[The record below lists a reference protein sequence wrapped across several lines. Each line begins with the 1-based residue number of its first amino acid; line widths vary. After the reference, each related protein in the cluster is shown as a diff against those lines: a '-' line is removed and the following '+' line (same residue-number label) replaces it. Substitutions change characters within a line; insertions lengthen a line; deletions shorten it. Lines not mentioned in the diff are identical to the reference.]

1 VSILNGS
8 DKEQELR
15 ETNLENGLDA
25 QEVQKRLAKYGYN
38 EIPEKKVRFLVRLG
52 KRFWGI
58 VPWML
63 EATAIVTLLLGK
75 YVHSVVIVAL
85 LLFNAGMSLWRE
97 KRARAAMA
105 ALKQRLRIQ
114 SRTKRDGK
122 WSTIPARELVPGDL
136 VRVRIGDLLP
146 ADVKILDG
154 ALGVDQSALTGE
166 SVIVEKSA
174 GEIAYSGS
182 AVKRGEGT
190 GLVDATGTKT
200 YFGRTISLLELAKP
214 KLHMEAV
221 TVKVARRLAMIVLA
235 SLLTVFVY
243 AILTGFELAVLLPLA
258 GVLLVASV
266 PVAMPTMFTINMALG
281 ASVLAKQGVLV
292 TRLSASEDAA
302 TMDVLCAD
310 KTGTI
315 TINELFVEE
324 EVPLNGFSESD
335 VSLYGALASK
345 EANQDPIDIAFL
357 TAVTEAHIP
366 LDAYSQTE
374 FVPFDPKTRM
384 TEATIQKDGETFFV
398 GKGSFDT
405 ICTACNVSEANAKVL
420 LKLAEA
426 LSAKGLRVI
435 AVAKG
440 ADRSRLQF
448 VGLAGVADRIRE
460 DSREIL
466 DQIRELGVA
475 VKMLTGDS
483 LPIARNIAHQIG
495 LGDKVSTM
503 SKIQEAETQAKPL
516 DSTIEDSSGIAQI
529 YPEDKFTIVKTLQ
542 RIGHVVGMTGDGV
555 NDAPA
560 LAQAE
565 VGIAVKNA
573 TDIAKDSASAV
584 LTVEGLG
591 GIIAMIKTARTIY
604 QRIYS
609 WALMM
614 VARKLHI
621 AGFIVVMLFLTHSL
635 MLSITGTV
643 LLLFLGDFVSMS
655 ISTDNV
661 RFSLKPDTFDVSRLF
676 GVSGS
681 LGVLMTIESAVFTV
695 AGLSYFGLIG
705 NVEKIYTFGFAYL
718 NLSGVFTLMIVRE
731 RDYFW
736 KSRPSKILS
745 ITVIAEILL
754 VMAISILGILEL
766 APLGYMPVLA
776 ILGYTLLVTFLI
788 NDTAKVYLI
797 RKFKGNSQRYSIPVG
812 TAKAIVSRDK
822 NKVRQT

>member
-1 VSILNGS
+1 ME
-8 DKEQELR
+8 KESQA
-15 ETNLENGLDA
+15 TNLETGLSN
-25 QEVQKRLAKYGYN
+25 QQVKERLSTFGYN
-38 EIPEKKVRFLVRLG
+38 EVPAKKVSFLARLG

-63 EATAIVTLLLGK
+63 EATAIVTLILGK
-75 YVHSVVIVAL
+75 YPQALVIVFL
-85 LLFNAGMSLWRE
+85 LFFNAGMSLWRE
-97 KRARAAMA
+97 GRAKKAMA

-114 SRTKRDGK
+114 SRVKRDGN
-122 WSTIPARELVPGDL
+122 WSTVPARELVPGD
-136 VRVRIGDLLP
+136 VIRVRIGDLLP
-146 ADVKILDG
+146 ADAKIVDG
-154 ALGVDQSALTGE
+154 SLGLDQSVLTGE
-166 SVIVEKSA
+166 SGIVDKSPS
-174 GEIAYSGS
+174 EIAYSGS
-182 AVKRGEGT
+182 AIKRGEAT
-190 GLVDATGTKT
+190 CIVDATGTKT
-200 YFGRTISLLELAKP
+200 YFGRTISLLDLAKP
-214 KLHMEAV
+214 KLHMEEV
-221 TVKVARRLAMIVLA
+221 TVKVARQLAILVLA
-235 SLLTVFVY
+235 SLLIVFVY
-243 AILTGFELAVLLPLA
+243 AILTGFDLAVLLPLA

-281 ASVLAKQGVLV
+281 SAVLAKQGVLV

-315 TINELFVEE
+315 TMNKLFVEK
-324 EVPLNGFSESD
+324 EVPLNGFGQGD
-335 VSLYGALASK
+335 VLLYGALASK

-357 TAVTEAHIP
+357 TAATEAHVP
-366 LDAYSQTE
+366 FDSYLQTE

-384 TEATIQKDGETFFV
+384 TEATVSRAGKEFFV

-405 ICTACNVSEANAKVL
+405 ICAACNVGEEEAKEM

-426 LSAKGLRVI
+426 LSEKGLRVI

-440 ADRSRLQF
+440 AERSKLEF
-448 VGLAGVADRIRE
+448 IGLAGIADRIRE
-460 DSREIL
+460 DSFETL
-466 DQIRELGVA
+466 EQIRALGLE

-483 LPIARNIAHQIG
+483 LPIAKNIARQIG
-495 LGDKVSTM
+495 LGNNVTTM
-503 SKIQEAETQAKPL
+503 SKIQEAETKATPI
-516 DSTIEDSSGIAQI
+516 DSVIEDSHGIAQI
-529 YPEDKFTIVKTLQ
+529 YPEDKFSIVKTLQ

-560 LAQAE
+560 LGQAE

-591 GIIAMIKTARTIY
+591 GIISMIKTSRTIY

-621 AGFIVVMLFLTHSL
+621 TGFIVVMLFLTHSL

-661 RFSLKPDTFDVSRLF
+661 RSSLKPDKFDMRRLF

-681 LGVLMTIESAVFTV
+681 LGLLMTVESAIFTV
-695 AGLSYFGLIG
+695 FALSYFGLLG

-718 NLSGVFTLMIVRE
+718 NLAGVSTLMIVRE
-731 RDYFW
+731 RNHFW
-736 KSRPSKILS
+736 NSKPSRFLS
-745 ITVIAEILL
+745 ITVLAEILF
-754 VMAISILGILEL
+754 VIAISIFGVLEL
-766 APLGYMPVLA
+766 APLGYLPVLA
-776 ILGYTLLVTFLI
+776 ILGYALLTTFVV
-788 NDTAKVYLI
+788 NDPVKVFLI
-797 RKFKGNSQRYSIPVG
+797 RKFKTQ
-812 TAKAIVSRDK
+812 
-822 NKVRQT
+822 

>member
-1 VSILNGS
+1 LNS
-8 DKEQELR
+8 STAKEDLQD
-15 ETNLENGLDA
+15 TILENGLET
-25 QEVQKRLAKYGYN
+25 QEVQKRRVKYGFN
-38 EIPEKKVRFLVRLG
+38 EVPDKKVRFIARLG

-63 EATAIVTLLLGK
+63 EATAIVTIVLGK
-75 YVHSVVIVAL
+75 YVQAVVIIAL

-97 KRARAAMA
+97 GRAKAAMG

-114 SRTKRDGK
+114 SRVKRGGK
-122 WSTIPARELVPGDL
+122 RLTIPARELVPGDL

-146 ADVKILDG
+146 ADIKIIEG
-154 ALGVDQSALTGE
+154 SLGLDQSVLTGE
-166 SVIVEKSA
+166 SGVMDKSA
-174 GEIAYSGS
+174 EEVAYSGS
-182 AVKRGEGT
+182 AVKRGEAT
-190 GLVDATGTKT
+190 GIVDAIGIKT
-200 YFGRTISLLELAKP
+200 YFGKTISLLELAKP
-214 KLHMEAV
+214 KLHMEEV
-221 TVKVARRLAMIVLA
+221 TVKIARRLAAIVLA
-235 SLLTVFVY
+235 SLLIVFVY
-243 AILTGFELAVLLPLA
+243 AVLTGFELAVLLPLA
-258 GVLLVASV
+258 GVLLIASV
-266 PVAMPTMFTINMALG
+266 PVAMPTMFTVNMALG
-281 ASVLAKQGVLV
+281 AAVLAKQGVLV
-292 TRLSASEDAA
+292 TRLSATEDAA

-315 TINELFVEE
+315 TMNKLFVEE
-324 EVPLNGFSESD
+324 EVPVNGFNQND
-335 VSLYGALASK
+335 VLLYGALASN
-345 EANQDPIDIAFL
+345 EANLDPIDIAFL
-357 TAVTEAHIP
+357 TATAQAHLP
-366 LDAYSQTE
+366 FDAYTQIA

-384 TEATIQKDGETFFV
+384 TEATISKAGEKFFV

-405 ICTACNVSEANAKVL
+405 ICAACNVPEEEAKNMLRLV
-420 LKLAEA
+420 EE

-440 ADRSRLQF
+440 EDRSRLKL
-448 VGLAGVADRIRE
+448 VGLAGIADRIRE
-460 DSREIL
+460 DSRKIL
-466 DQIRELGVA
+466 DEIRDLGVD

-483 LPIARNIAHQIG
+483 LPIAKNIAEQVG
-495 LGDKVSTM
+495 LGKNVTTM
-503 SKIQEAETQAKPL
+503 SKIQEAETKAAHI
-516 DSTIEDSSGIAQI
+516 DSVIEDSHGIAQI
-529 YPEDKFTIVKTLQ
+529 YPEDKFSIVKTLQ

-591 GIIAMIKTARTIY
+591 GIVSMIKTSRTIY

-661 RFSLKPDTFDVSRLF
+661 RSSLKPDTFDMRRLF

-681 LGVLMTIESAVFTV
+681 LGILMTIESAIFAVP
-695 AGLSYFGLIG
+695 ALSYFGLIG

-718 NLSGVFTLMIVRE
+718 NLAGVFALMIVRE
-731 RDYFW
+731 RNHFW
-736 KSRPSKILS
+736 KSRPSKFLS
-745 ITVIAEILL
+745 ITVLVEILF
-754 VMAISILGILEL
+754 VIAISILGVLEL
-766 APLGYMPVLA
+766 APLGYVPVLA
-776 ILGYTLLVTFLI
+776 ILGYTLLVTFVI
-788 NDTAKVYLI
+788 NDPVKVYLT
-797 RKFKGNSQRYSIPVG
+797 RKFRAIQSESSKRGFTFLKRRSISV
-812 TAKAIVSRDK
+812 
-822 NKVRQT
+822 

>member
-1 VSILNGS
+1 ME
-8 DKEQELR
+8 KETKEFQA
-15 ETNLENGLDA
+15 TNLETGLND
-25 QEVQKRLAKYGYN
+25 QEVQERIASYGYN
-38 EIPEKKVRFLVRLG
+38 EVSEKKVSFLSRLG

-63 EATAIVTLLLGK
+63 EATAIITLILGK
-75 YVHSVVIVAL
+75 YPQALVIIFL
-85 LLFNAGMSLWRE
+85 LFFNAGMSLWRE
-97 KRARAAMA
+97 GRAKAAMA
-105 ALKQRLRIQ
+105 KLKQRLRIQ
-114 SRTKRDGK
+114 SRVKRDGK
-122 WSTIPARELVPGDL
+122 WSTIPARELVPGDV

-146 ADVKILDG
+146 ADVKIVDG
-154 ALGVDQSALTGE
+154 SLGLDQSVLTGE
-166 SVIVEKSA
+166 SGIVDKLPS
-174 GEIAYSGS
+174 EIAYSGS
-182 AVKRGEGT
+182 AVKRGEAT
-190 GLVDATGTKT
+190 GIVDATGTKT
-200 YFGRTISLLELAKP
+200 YFGKTISLLELAKP
-214 KLHMEAV
+214 KLHMEEV
-221 TVKVARRLAMIVLA
+221 TVKVARQLAIIVLA
-235 SLLTVFVY
+235 SLLIVFVY
-243 AILTGFELAVLLPLA
+243 AVLTGFDLAVLLPLA
-258 GVLLVASV
+258 GVLLIASV

-281 ASVLAKQGVLV
+281 SAVLAKQGVLV

-315 TINELFVEE
+315 TMNKLFAEE
-324 EVPLNGFSESD
+324 EVPLNGFSSGD
-335 VSLYGALASK
+335 VLLYGALASK

-357 TAVTEAHIP
+357 TAATEAHMP
-366 LDAYSQTE
+366 LDAYSQTD

-384 TEATIQKDGETFFV
+384 TEATISKADEKFFV

-405 ICTACNVSEANAKVL
+405 ICAACNVREEKAKDM

-426 LSAKGLRVI
+426 LSGKGLRVI

-440 ADRSRLQF
+440 GDRNRLEF
-448 VGLAGVADRIRE
+448 VGLAGIADRIRE
-460 DSREIL
+460 DSTQTL
-466 DQIRELGVA
+466 DQIRELGVE
-475 VKMLTGDS
+475 VKMLTGDA
-483 LPIARNIAHQIG
+483 LPIAKNIAQQIG
-495 LGDKVSTM
+495 LGKNITTM
-503 SKIQEAETQAKPL
+503 SKIQDAETNATPT
-516 DSTIEDSSGIAQI
+516 DSVIEESHGIAQI

-560 LAQAE
+560 LGQAE

-591 GIIAMIKTARTIY
+591 GIVSMIKTSRTIY

-614 VARKLHI
+614 VARKIHI

-661 RFSLKPDTFDVSRLF
+661 RASLKPDTFDMRRLF

-681 LGVLMTIESAVFTV
+681 LGALMIIESAIFAVP
-695 AGLSYFGLIG
+695 ALSYFGLLG

-718 NLSGVFTLMIVRE
+718 NLAGVFALMIVRE
-731 RDYFW
+731 RNHFW
-736 KSRPSKILS
+736 ESRPSRFLS
-745 ITVIAEILL
+745 IMVVAEVLFVIA
-754 VMAISILGILEL
+754 ISVFGILEL
-766 APLGYMPVLA
+766 APLSYIPVLA
-776 ILGYTLLVTFLI
+776 ILGYTLLTTFII
-788 NDTAKVYLI
+788 NDPIKVYLT
-797 RKFKGNSQRYSIPVG
+797 RKFKDTSGLPIQR
-812 TAKAIVSRDK
+812 
-822 NKVRQT
+822 

>member
-1 VSILNGS
+1 ME
-8 DKEQELR
+8 KEPKQLQT
-15 ETNLENGLDA
+15 TNLETGLNN
-25 QEVQKRLAKYGYN
+25 QEVQERLATYGYN
-38 EIPEKKVRFLVRLG
+38 EVPEKKVSFLARLG

-63 EATAIVTLLLGK
+63 EATAIVTLILGK
-75 YVHSVVIVAL
+75 YPQALVIIFL
-85 LLFNAGMSLWRE
+85 LFFNAGMSLWRE
-97 KRARAAMA
+97 GRAKAAMA
-105 ALKQRLRIQ
+105 KLKQRLRIQ
-114 SRTKRDGK
+114 SRVKRDGK

-146 ADVKILDG
+146 ADIKIVEG
-154 ALGVDQSALTGE
+154 SLGLDQSVLTGE
-166 SVIVEKSA
+166 SGIVDKLST
-174 GEIAYSGS
+174 EIAYSGS
-182 AVKRGEGT
+182 AVKRGEAT
-190 GLVDATGTKT
+190 GIVDATGTKT
-200 YFGRTISLLELAKP
+200 YFGKTISLLELAKP
-214 KLHMEAV
+214 KLHMEEV
-221 TVKVARRLAMIVLA
+221 TVKVARQLAIIVLA

-258 GVLLVASV
+258 GVLLIASV

-281 ASVLAKQGVLV
+281 SAVLAKQGVLV

-315 TINELFVEE
+315 TMNKLFVEE
-324 EVPLNGFSESD
+324 EVPLNGFREGD
-335 VSLYGALASK
+335 VLLYGALASK

-357 TAVTEAHIP
+357 TAATEAHMP
-366 LDAYSQTE
+366 LDAYLQTE

-384 TEATIQKDGETFFV
+384 TEATINKAGEKFFV
-398 GKGSFDT
+398 RKGSFDT
-405 ICTACNVSEANAKVL
+405 ICAACNVPEEKAKDM

-426 LSAKGLRVI
+426 LSEKGLRAI

-440 ADRSRLQF
+440 DNRGRLQF
-448 VGLAGVADRIRE
+448 VGLAGIADRIRE
-460 DSREIL
+460 DSRGIME
-466 DQIRELGVA
+466 QIRGLGVE

-483 LPIARNIAHQIG
+483 LPIAKNIAQQIG
-495 LGDKVSTM
+495 LGKNVTTM
-503 SKIQEAETQAKPL
+503 SKIQEAETKATPI
-516 DSTIEDSSGIAQI
+516 DSVIEDSHGIAQI
-529 YPEDKFTIVKTLQ
+529 YPEDKFSIVKTLQ

-560 LAQAE
+560 LGQAE

-591 GIIAMIKTARTIY
+591 GIISMIKTSRTIY

-661 RFSLKPDTFDVSRLF
+661 RSSLKPDTFDMRRLF

-681 LGVLMTIESAVFTV
+681 LGILMTIESAIFSI

-718 NLSGVFTLMIVRE
+718 NLAGVSTLMIVRE
-731 RDYFW
+731 RNHFW
-736 KSRPSKILS
+736 
-745 ITVIAEILL
+745 
-754 VMAISILGILEL
+754 
-766 APLGYMPVLA
+766 
-776 ILGYTLLVTFLI
+776 
-788 NDTAKVYLI
+788 
-797 RKFKGNSQRYSIPVG
+797 NSA
-812 TAKAIVSRDK
+812 T
-822 NKVRQT
+822 

>member
-1 VSILNGS
+1 MSILNS
-8 DKEQELR
+8 LDVEQELR
-15 ETNLENGLDA
+15 ETSVENGLEA

-38 EIPEKKVRFLVRLG
+38 EIPEKRVSFLVRLG

-75 YVHSVVIVAL
+75 YVHSLVIVAL

-97 KRARAAMA
+97 KRARTAMA

-122 WSTIPARELVPGDL
+122 WSVIPARELVPGDL

-146 ADVKILDG
+146 ADIRIVDG
-154 ALGVDQSALTGE
+154 SLGLDQSVLTGE
-166 SVIVEKSA
+166 SGIVEKSA

-182 AVKRGEGT
+182 AVKRGEAT
-190 GLVDATGTKT
+190 GIVDATGTKT

-214 KLHMEAV
+214 KLHMEEV
-221 TVKVARRLAMIVLA
+221 TVKVARRLAVIVLA
-235 SLLTVFVY
+235 SLVIVFVY
-243 AILTGFELAVLLPLA
+243 ALLTGFELAVLLPLA

-281 ASVLAKQGVLV
+281 SSVLAKQGVLV

-315 TINELFVEE
+315 TMNKLFVEE
-324 EVPLNGFSESD
+324 EAPLNGFSESD
-335 VSLYGALASK
+335 VLLYGALASK

-357 TAVTEAHIP
+357 TAAAEAHIP
-366 LDAYSQTE
+366 LGAYSQME

-384 TEATIQKDGETFFV
+384 TEAAIDKADEKFFV

-405 ICTACNVSEANAKVL
+405 ICTACGISEENAKTL
-420 LKLAEA
+420 LKLTEA

-440 ADRSRLQF
+440 TDRSRLQF
-448 VGLAGVADRIRE
+448 VGLAGIADRIRE

-483 LPIARNIAHQIG
+483 LPIARNIAQQIG
-495 LGDKVSTM
+495 LGDKISTM
-503 SKIQEAETQAKPL
+503 SEIEAAQTQGKPI

-542 RIGHVVGMTGDGV
+542 HIGHVVGMTGDGV

-560 LAQAE
+560 LGQAE

-591 GIIAMIKTARTIY
+591 GIIAMIKTSRTIY

-621 AGFIVVMLFLTHSL
+621 TGFIVVMLFLTHSF

-661 RFSLKPDTFDVSRLF
+661 RSSLKPDSFDVSRLF

-681 LGVLMTIESAVFTV
+681 LGVLMTIESAIMTV
-695 AGLSYFGLIG
+695 AGLSYFGLTG
-705 NVEKIYTFGFAYL
+705 NVDKIYTFGFAYL
-718 NLSGVFTLMIVRE
+718 NFAGVFTLMIVRE
-731 RDYFW
+731 RNYFW
-736 KSRPSKILS
+736 NSRPSNFLS
-745 ITVIAEILL
+745 ITVAAEILF
-754 VMAISILGILEL
+754 VITISLLGFLEL
-766 APLGYMPVLA
+766 APLGYIPVLA
-776 ILGYTLLVTFLI
+776 IFGYTLIVTFLI
-788 NDTAKVYLI
+788 NDSVKVYLI
-797 RKFKGNSQRYSIPVG
+797 GKSKSD
-812 TAKAIVSRDK
+812 SR
-822 NKVRQT
+822 

>member
-1 VSILNGS
+1 MEKEAKKQSYETSI
-8 DKEQELR
+8 
-15 ETNLENGLDA
+15 ETGLEN
-25 QEVQKRLAKYGYN
+25 QEVQKRLAAYGYN
-38 EIPEKKVRFLVRLG
+38 EVPEKKVSFWARLG

-58 VPWML
+58 IPWML
-63 EATAIVTLLLGK
+63 EATTIITIALGK
-75 YVHSVVIVAL
+75 YPQALIIVFL
-85 LLFNAGMSLWRE
+85 LFFNAGMSLWRE
-97 KRARAAMA
+97 GRAKAAMA
-105 ALKQRLRIQ
+105 KLKQRLRIQ
-114 SRTKRDGK
+114 SRVKRDGK
-122 WSTIPARELVPGDL
+122 WSNIPARELVPGDV

-146 ADVKILDG
+146 ADIKIVEG
-154 ALGVDQSALTGE
+154 SLGLDQSVLTGE
-166 SVIVEKSA
+166 SGIMDKSG

-182 AVKRGEGT
+182 AVKRGE
-190 GLVDATGTKT
+190 ATGIVEATGIKT
-200 YFGRTISLLELAKP
+200 YFGKTISLLELAKP
-214 KLHMEAV
+214 KLHMEEV
-221 TVKVARRLAMIVLA
+221 TVKVARQLAIIVLA
-235 SLLTVFVY
+235 SLLIVFVY
-243 AILTGFELAVLLPLA
+243 AVLTGFELSVLLPLA
-258 GVLLVASV
+258 GVLLIASV

-281 ASVLAKQGVLV
+281 AAVLAKQGVLV
-292 TRLSASEDAA
+292 TRLSATEDAA

-315 TINELFVEE
+315 TMNKLFVEE
-324 EVPLNGFSESD
+324 ELSLNGFGEGD
-335 VSLYGALASK
+335 VLLYGALASK

-357 TAVTEAHIP
+357 TAATQAHLP
-366 LDAYSQTE
+366 LDAYAQTD

-384 TEATIQKDGETFFV
+384 TEATISKMGEKFFV

-405 ICTACNVSEANAKVL
+405 ICVACNVPEEEAKTMQ
-420 LKLAEA
+420 KLAEE

-448 VGLAGVADRIRE
+448 VGLAGIADRIRE

-466 DQIRELGVA
+466 DQIRGLGVE

-483 LPIARNIAHQIG
+483 LPIAKNIAQQIG
-495 LGDKVSTM
+495 LGKNITTM
-503 SKIQEAETQAKPL
+503 SKIQEDETKATPI
-516 DSTIEDSSGIAQI
+516 DSTIEDSHGIAQI
-529 YPEDKFTIVKTLQ
+529 YPEDKFSIVKTLQ

-591 GIIAMIKTARTIY
+591 GIISMIKTSRTIY

-621 AGFIVVMLFLTHSL
+621 AGFIVVMLFLTHSI

-661 RFSLKPDTFDVSRLF
+661 RSSLKPDTFDMRRLF

-681 LGVLMTIESAVFTV
+681 LGILMTIESAIFAVP
-695 AGLSYFGLIG
+695 ALSYFGLIG

-718 NLSGVFTLMIVRE
+718 NLAGVFTLMIVRE
-731 RDYFW
+731 RNHFW
-736 KSRPSKILS
+736 KSKPSKFLS
-745 ITVIAEILL
+745 VTVLAEVLFVIA
-754 VMAISILGILEL
+754 ISTVGVLEL
-766 APLGYMPVLA
+766 APLGYLPVIA
-776 ILGYTLLVTFLI
+776 ILGYTLLTTFLI
-788 NDTAKVYLI
+788 NDPIKVYLI
-797 RKFKGNSQRYSIPVG
+797 RKFKTIQE
-812 TAKAIVSRDK
+812 
-822 NKVRQT
+822 

>member
-1 VSILNGS
+1 MPDAKDL
-8 DKEQELR
+8 KEI
-15 ETNLENGLDA
+15 NLENGLET
-25 QEVQKRLAKYGYN
+25 QEVKKRLAKYGFN
-38 EIPEKKVRFLVRLG
+38 EVPEKKVSFLARLG

-63 EATAIVTLLLGK
+63 EATVIVTLVLGK
-75 YVHSVVIVAL
+75 YVQAVVIIAL

-97 KRARAAMA
+97 GKAKAAMA

-114 SRTKRDGK
+114 SRVKRDDK

-146 ADVKILDG
+146 ADIKIIEG
-154 ALGVDQSALTGE
+154 SLGLDQSVLTGE
-166 SVIVEKSA
+166 SGIADKSA
-174 GEIAYSGS
+174 EEIAYSGS
-182 AVKRGEGT
+182 AVKRGE
-190 GLVDATGTKT
+190 ATGIVNATGIKT
-200 YFGRTISLLELAKP
+200 YFGKTISLLDLAKP
-214 KLHMEAV
+214 KLHMEEV
-221 TVKVARRLAMIVLA
+221 TVKIARRLAVIVLA
-235 SLLTVFVY
+235 SLLIVFLY
-243 AILTGFELAVLLPLA
+243 AVLTGFELAVLLPLA
-258 GVLLVASV
+258 GVLLIASV
-266 PVAMPTMFTINMALG
+266 PVAMPTMFTVNMALG
-281 ASVLAKQGVLV
+281 AAVLAKQGVLV
-292 TRLSASEDAA
+292 TRLSATEDAA

-315 TINELFVEE
+315 TMNKLFVEE
-324 EVPLNGFSESD
+324 EAPLNGFGEGD
-335 VSLYGALASK
+335 VLLYGALASK
-345 EANQDPIDIAFL
+345 EANQDPIDLAFL
-357 TAVTEAHIP
+357 TAAMQAH
-366 LDAYSQTE
+366 LSVDAYSQAE
-374 FVPFDPKTRM
+374 FIPFDPKTRM
-384 TEATIQKDGETFFV
+384 TEATINKAGEKFFV

-405 ICTACNVSEANAKVL
+405 ICAACNVSEEEAKNM
-420 LKLAEA
+420 LKLVEE
-426 LSAKGLRVI
+426 LSSKGLRVI

-440 ADRSRLQF
+440 TDRNRLQL
-448 VGLAGVADRIRE
+448 VGLAGIADRIRE
-460 DSREIL
+460 DSREII
-466 DQIRELGVA
+466 DQIRELGVD

-483 LPIARNIAHQIG
+483 LPIAKNIAQQVG
-495 LGDKVSTM
+495 LGKNVTTM
-503 SKIQEAETQAKPL
+503 SKIQEAETKAAHI
-516 DSTIEDSSGIAQI
+516 DSVIEDSHGIAQI
-529 YPEDKFTIVKTLQ
+529 YPEDKFSIVKTLQ

-591 GIIAMIKTARTIY
+591 GIISMIKTSRTIY

-661 RFSLKPDTFDVSRLF
+661 RSSLKPDTFDMRRLF

-681 LGVLMTIESAVFTV
+681 LGILMTIESAIFAVP
-695 AGLSYFGLIG
+695 ALSYFGLIG

-718 NLSGVFTLMIVRE
+718 NLAGVFTLMIVRE
-731 RDYFW
+731 RNHFW
-736 KSRPSKILS
+736 NSRPSKFLS
-745 ITVIAEILL
+745 ITVFVEVL
-754 VMAISILGILEL
+754 VVIAISIFGILEL

-776 ILGYTLLVTFLI
+776 ILGYTLLTTFLI
-788 NDTAKVYLI
+788 NDPIKAYLTY
-797 RKFKGNSQRYSIPVG
+797 KFKTSGSKHGLFSSKTNQ
-812 TAKAIVSRDK
+812 K
-822 NKVRQT
+822 

>member
-1 VSILNGS
+1 MSSS
-8 DKEQELR
+8 DTKEDLKKIS
-15 ETNLENGLDA
+15 LENGLET
-25 QEVQKRLAKYGYN
+25 QEVQKRLANYGYN
-38 EIPEKKVRFLVRLG
+38 EVPEKKVSFLARLG

-63 EATAIVTLLLGK
+63 EATAIVTIVLGK
-75 YVHSVVIVAL
+75 YVQAVVIIAL

-97 KRARAAMA
+97 GRAKAAMGT
-105 ALKQRLRIQ
+105 LKQRLRIQ
-114 SRTKRDGK
+114 SRVKRDGK

-146 ADVKILDG
+146 ADIKITDG
-154 ALGVDQSALTGE
+154 SLGLDQSVLTGE
-166 SVIVEKSA
+166 SGIVDKSA
-174 GEIAYSGS
+174 EEIAYSGS
-182 AVKRGEGT
+182 AVKRGEAT
-190 GLVDATGTKT
+190 GIVDATGTKT
-200 YFGRTISLLELAKP
+200 YFGKTISLLELAKP
-214 KLHMEAV
+214 KLHMEEV
-221 TVKVARRLAMIVLA
+221 TVKIARRLAMIVLA
-235 SLLTVFVY
+235 SLLIVFVY
-243 AILTGFELAVLLPLA
+243 AVLTGFELAVLLPLA
-258 GVLLVASV
+258 GVLLIASV

-281 ASVLAKQGVLV
+281 AAVLAKQGVLV
-292 TRLSASEDAA
+292 TRLSATEDAA

-315 TINELFVEE
+315 TMNKLFVEE
-324 EVPLNGFSESD
+324 EIPLNGFSQND
-335 VSLYGALASK
+335 VLLYGALASK

-357 TAVTEAHIP
+357 NAAAEAGIP
-366 LDAYSQTE
+366 LDTYSQME

-384 TEATIQKDGETFFV
+384 TEATTSKAGEKFFV

-405 ICTACNVSEANAKVL
+405 ICAASNVPKEEAKTT
-420 LKLAEA
+420 LKLAEE

-440 ADRSRLQF
+440 KDRSRLEF
-448 VGLAGVADRIRE
+448 VGLAGIADRIRE

-466 DQIRELGVA
+466 EQIRGLGVE

-483 LPIARNIAHQIG
+483 LPIAKNIAQQIG
-495 LGDKVSTM
+495 LGKNITTM
-503 SKIQEAETQAKPL
+503 SKIQEAETKAKQI
-516 DSTIEDSSGIAQI
+516 DSVIEDSHGIAQI
-529 YPEDKFTIVKTLQ
+529 YPEDKFSIVKTLQ

-591 GIIAMIKTARTIY
+591 GIISMIKTSRTIY

-661 RFSLKPDTFDVSRLF
+661 RSSLKPDTFDMRRLF

-681 LGVLMTIESAVFTV
+681 LGILMTIESAIFAVP
-695 AGLSYFGLIG
+695 ALSYFGLVG

-718 NLSGVFTLMIVRE
+718 NLAGVFTLMIVRE
-731 RDYFW
+731 RNHFW
-736 KSRPSKILS
+736 KSRPSKFLS
-745 ITVIAEILL
+745 ITVL
-754 VMAISILGILEL
+754 VEVLFVIAISILGVLEL
-766 APLGYMPVLA
+766 APLGYLPVLA
-776 ILGYTLLVTFLI
+776 ILGYTLLVTFVI
-788 NDTAKVYLI
+788 NDPVKVYLT
-797 RKFKGNSQRYSIPVG
+797 RKFRAIPSESSQG
-812 TAKAIVSRDK
+812 SR
-822 NKVRQT
+822 